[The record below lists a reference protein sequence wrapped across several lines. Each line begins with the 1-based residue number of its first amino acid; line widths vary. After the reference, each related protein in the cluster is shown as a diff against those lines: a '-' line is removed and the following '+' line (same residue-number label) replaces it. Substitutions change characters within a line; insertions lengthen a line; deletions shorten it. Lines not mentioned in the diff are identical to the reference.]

1 MTFCLAMKVEEGLV
15 GIADTRI
22 TSGAEAITA
31 SKISVNHGPH
41 SMFLMTSGLRSLR
54 DKALTYFEEALERTD
69 TRFDR
74 LYKAVNAF
82 AEQVRR
88 VSDEDKRALTEAN
101 LPFNLFSLVGGQLE
115 GDKEHKLYLLYP
127 QANWVEVS
135 PGTPYFVIG
144 ESGYAKPL
152 LDRVLQYETT
162 LETALKVGIVAFDST
177 RRSATNVDFPIDIVI
192 YRPDTYQMLEHRFE
206 ETDLSGVSEWWT
218 ESLQKLIAGL
228 PSDWVAAVFDKMES
242 KVRPIVWPSLE
253 H

>member
-1 MTFCLAMKVEEGLV
+1 MTFCLTMKVEEGLV
-15 GIADTRI
+15 GIADTRV

-31 SKISVNHGPH
+31 SKVSVNHGPH
-41 SMFLMTSGLRSLR
+41 SMFLMTSGLRSVR

-69 TRFDR
+69 LRFDR

-82 AEQVRR
+82 AEQLRR
-88 VSDEDKRALTEAN
+88 VADEDKRALAEAN
-101 LPFNLFSLVGGQLE
+101 LPFDLFTLVGGQLK

-135 PGTPYFVIG
+135 PATPYFLIG

-152 LDRVLQYETT
+152 LDRVLAYETP
-162 LETALKVGIVAFDST
+162 LETALKIGIVAFDST

-192 YRPDTYQMLEHRFE
+192 YRPGTYRMVEHRFE
-206 ETDLSGVSEWWT
+206 EADLSGVSEWWT
-218 ESLQKLIAGL
+218 GNLRTLIEGL
-228 PSDWVAAVFDKMES
+228 PSGWVEAVLNKGES
-242 KVRPIVWPSLE
+242 KVTPIIRPSLE